1 MVYTAHIEGY
11 WKIGMRVSKILT
23 TVAAIVLAT
32 GSLPTWAQPA
42 LVFQSD
48 FGLEEPAVASMKG
61 VAYGVSPELNIF
73 DNTHEIPVFN
83 IWEAAYRLNQV
94 AN

>member
-1 MVYTAHIEGY
+1 
-11 WKIGMRVSKILT
+11 MRVPKILT

-32 GSLPTWAQPA
+32 SSLPTWAQPA

-73 DNTHEIPVFN
+73 TTSVRKRET
-83 IWEAAYRLNQV
+83 
-94 AN
+94 